1 MNHQSKGLESHMPV
15 HAMKRAAI
23 VTQKNVPIRAIV
35 IDAVD
40 KRSKE
45 FYRSFGFEPRPIDG
59 FHQWLVLKD

>member
-1 MNHQSKGLESHMPV
+1 MPV